1 MSSEV
6 AIRARGVSKC
16 YAIFKRPE
24 DRLKQM
30 LSFGR
35 RKYYREFWAV
45 RNIDLD
51 VYRGE
56 TIGIVGRNG
65 SGKSTLLQIICG
77 TLAASAGE
85 LTVNGRIAA
94 LLELGAGF
102 SPEFTG
108 RENVFMNASIL
119 GLAREEIEM
128 RFDSIAA
135 FADIGSFIEQPVS
148 TYSSGM
154 SARLAF
160 AVAINVDPDILIVD
174 EALSVG
180 DEAFQRKCFARIAQ
194 IKERG
199 GTILFVSHSAGTVVE
214 LCDRAVLIDNGERL
228 FTGVPKRVVA
238 LYQKLI
244 YAPLERIAEIREEVR
259 ALDGREIEVDTAI
272 TELATEAVSVL
283 RAIEDTA
290 HYDEGLLPT
299 STIEY
304 ASLGARITD
313 VRIEDLSG
321 RRVNVLVHGHRYK
334 YRYRVDFTEECFKI
348 GFGMCIKTVSGVELA
363 GQGSH
368 ALEDGLEVIRAGQS
382 IDVAF
387 EFYNLLLPGTY
398 FGNAGVAS
406 HVDGQALMLHRLL
419 DAIMFRVKQFDLGH
433 PISCLVNLK
442 PDGGDAKLY
451 IFKEDEMR
459 QASLR

>member
-1 MSSEV
+1 
-6 AIRARGVSKC
+6 
-16 YAIFKRPE
+16 
-24 DRLKQM
+24 M

-35 RKYYREFWAV
+35 RKYYQEFWAV

-51 VYRGE
+51 VHRGE

-77 TLAASAGE
+77 TLAPTAGE

-119 GLAREEIEM
+119 GLTREEIE
-128 RFDSIAA
+128 RRYDSIAA
-135 FADIGSFIEQPVS
+135 FADIGSFIDQPVK

-214 LCDRAVLIDNGERL
+214 LCDRAVLIDSGERL

-244 YAPLERIAEIREEVR
+244 YAPPDRIAEIREEVR
-259 ALDGREIEVDTAI
+259 ALDGREIEVDPAI
-272 TELATEAVSVL
+272 TELPTEAVSVL
-283 RAIEDTA
+283 RAIEDA
-290 HYDEGLLPT
+290 AYYDEGLCPA

-304 ASLGARITD
+304 ASLGARISD
-313 VRIEDLSG
+313 VRIEDLDG
-321 RRVNVLVHGHRYK
+321 RRVNVLVHRHRY
-334 YRYRVDFTEECFKI
+334 RYCYTVDFDRMCF
-348 GFGMCIKTVSGVELA
+348 GVRFGMLLKTISGFEVTGQASHPEDKCIEYLNVGCRARVS
-363 GQGSH
+363 
-368 ALEDGLEVIRAGQS
+368 
-382 IDVAF
+382 F
-387 EFYNLLLPGTY
+387 EFENLLTPGTY
-398 FGNAGVAS
+398 FGNAGVLAFD
-406 HVDGQALMLHRLL
+406 DGEAKYIHRVL
-419 DAIMFRVKQFDLGH
+419 DVLMFRVKPVVDLTATG
-433 PISCLVNLK
+433 LVDLRSTSR
-442 PDGGDAKLY
+442 PQV
-451 IFKEDEMR
+451 IFENTATKI
-459 QASLR
+459 AHT

>member
-51 VYRGE
+51 VHRGE

-77 TLAASAGE
+77 TLAPTAGE

-119 GLAREEIEM
+119 GLAREEIE
-128 RFDSIAA
+128 RRYDSIAA
-135 FADIGSFIEQPVS
+135 FADIGSFVDQPVK

-160 AVAINVDPDILIVD
+160 AVAINVDPDILVVD

-214 LCDRAVLIDNGERL
+214 LCDRAVLIDSGERL
-228 FTGVPKRVVA
+228 LTCVPKRVIA

-244 YAPLERIAEIREEVR
+244 YAPPDCIDEIREEVR
-259 ALDGREIEVDTAI
+259 ALGGLEIEVDPAI
-272 TELATEAVSVL
+272 TELPTEAVSVL
-283 RAIEDTA
+283 RAIEDA
-290 HYDEGLLPT
+290 AYYDEGLCPA

-304 ASLGARITD
+304 ASLGARISD
-313 VRIEDLSG
+313 VRIEDLDG
-321 RRVNVLVHGHRYK
+321 RRVNVLVHRHRY
-334 YRYRVDFTEECFKI
+334 RYCYTVDFDRMCFGVRFGMLLKTISGFEVTGQASHPEDKCIEYLKCRMQSTCVVRVRKFVNARHLFRKCGGI
-348 GFGMCIKTVSGVELA
+348 GF
-363 GQGSH
+363 
-368 ALEDGLEVIRAGQS
+368 R
-382 IDVAF
+382 
-387 EFYNLLLPGTY
+387 
-398 FGNAGVAS
+398 
-406 HVDGQALMLHRLL
+406 
-419 DAIMFRVKQFDLGH
+419 
-433 PISCLVNLK
+433 
-442 PDGGDAKLY
+442 
-451 IFKEDEMR
+451 
-459 QASLR
+459 